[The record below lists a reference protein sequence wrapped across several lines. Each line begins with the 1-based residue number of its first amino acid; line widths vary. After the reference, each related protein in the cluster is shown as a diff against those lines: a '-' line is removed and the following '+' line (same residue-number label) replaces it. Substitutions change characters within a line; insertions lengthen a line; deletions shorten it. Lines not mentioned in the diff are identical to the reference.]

1 MAFALVS
8 LGKLEI
14 NDFSPFR
21 YLINTF
27 NRATFRNVALAYLTE
42 LARDPGAR
50 LTIYPNLDRA
60 TKDEKTGIC
69 QVLAESGQQD
79 SVPHMSKLK
88 DDKDPE
94 VAQVCLRSLRT
105 LEARLK

>member
-1 MAFALVS
+1 MAFALVA
-8 LGKLEI
+8 LGRMEI

-21 YLINTF
+21 YLINAL
-27 NRATFRNVALAYLTE
+27 NRATFRNVSLAYLTE
-42 LARDPGAR
+42 LAREPAAR
-50 LTIYPNLDRA
+50 LTIYPNLERA

-79 SVPHMSKLK
+79 SLPYLNRLK
-88 DDKDPE
+88 DDTDPG